1 MDALRT
7 TTAAFA
13 IGRIAFGVGLLAAP
27 ERVAGG
33 WLGKDAASGPAK
45 IAIRGL
51 GARDIALSLGMLLS
65 LDDTDR
71 LAPWLAVTIGSDLT
85 DLTATL
91 AVPGDSL
98 PDNARWGTV
107 ALAGAAAAAG
117 AGLLA
122 AARR

>member
-1 MDALRT
+1 MDAIRS

-13 IGRIAFGVGLLAAP
+13 IGRIAFGLGLIAAP
-27 ERVAGG
+27 ERVAGS
-33 WLGKDAASGPAK
+33 WIGKDAARGPVK

-51 GARDIALSLGMLLS
+51 GARDIALSIGMLAT
-65 LDDTDR
+65 LDDADR
-71 LAPWLAVTIGSDLT
+71 LAPWLAVTIGSDLA
-85 DLTATL
+85 DLSATL
-91 AVPGDSL
+91 AAPADSL

-122 AARR
+122 AVKR